1 MNRKP
6 LDDVIE
12 NISSRYRNKIMGDSR
27 FYVEVNIG
35 KQAEALGYFDISRKY
50 MDAYAVVPLKHAVP
64 GMKVRIDGRTFVNY
78 AQFDSGV
85 AVPGYVTGDTG
96 LAFRSFIPNDSM
108 ILNCA

>member
-1 MNRKP
+1 MNRRH

-12 NISSRYRNKIMGDSR
+12 TIGNSYREDIQNDSR

-35 KQAEALGYFDISRKY
+35 EQAKAMGYGDIQQKFG
-50 MDAYAVVPLKHAVP
+50 DAFAVVPLRRAVP

-78 AQFDSGV
+78 AQFESGI
-85 AVPGYVTGDTG
+85 AVPGYVARDAKLPYKT
-96 LAFRSFIPNDSM
+96 FIPNDSM

>member
-1 MNRKP
+1 MNRSH

-12 NISSRYRNKIMGDSR
+12 TIGNTYQEEIQNGSR

-35 KQAEALGYFDISRKY
+35 EQAQVLGYSDIQRKY
-50 MDAYAVVPLKHAVP
+50 HDAYAVVPLKNAVP

-78 AQFDSGV
+78 AQFESGI
-85 AVPGYVTGDTG
+85 AVPGYVAKDAKLPYKT
-96 LAFRSFIPNDSM
+96 FIPNDSM